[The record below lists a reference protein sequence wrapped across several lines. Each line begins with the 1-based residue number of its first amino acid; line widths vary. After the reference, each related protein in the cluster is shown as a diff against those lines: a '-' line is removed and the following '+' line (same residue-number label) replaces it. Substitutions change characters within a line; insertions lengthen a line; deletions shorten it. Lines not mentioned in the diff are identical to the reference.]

1 MANEKEKAIVAAMV
15 PLMNEIVANR
25 KRIIDLEDGT
35 SKAAGDAAAAD
46 LARMADSFRKASMRV
61 QDLPH
66 LSMRAKLCAG
76 FGMPLSRVLP
86 EVFS

>member
-1 MANEKEKAIVAAMV
+1 MAHENEKALVAAMV
-15 PLMNEIVANR
+15 PLIDEIAANR
-25 KRIIDLEDGT
+25 KRIIALEDGT

-46 LARMADSFRKASMRV
+46 LAKMADEFRKASMRV
-61 QDLPH
+61 QDMPH
-66 LSMRAKLCAG
+66 LSMHAKLCAG